1 MLVGASSLV
10 LLSFASCFE
19 APVREELRLRF
30 LSNGAVVATST
41 VRVSDLE
48 GSNPA
53 LARRLAE
60 TRQALLEGSDP
71 WGERFAAAKPGAER
85 FSWEK
90 HLGTLS
96 SASRSALIAEPEGL
110 EAFFRDTS
118 LGVVYA
124 VDPERGTAE
133 LSIVP
138 GASARA
144 TRRQREDMEKTLA
157 AWTGD
162 VAEYLRAAQ
171 DLYAYLD
178 DRPDRA
184 RACFGT
190 LFAERLSEK
199 DAKSLGTLNSEEKR
213 KVERLDGAL
222 RRIVEVLAVPD
233 GAAYSPDE
241 VSHLIFDPFP
251 ARLILKL
258 PAAPQAV
265 EGFLKAEDGAFTV
278 ASPGLWE
285 ALRSLEGRWIS
296 PDPVLVYVESARQ
309 GEEGSFD
316 LNAFLAKPRRSC
328 AGRPAAVGPRSARG
342 DRSPAQAR
350 AALSGGVAGAAGRR
364 NALPLGDGG
373 GTVSWLYLLIAGL
386 RMSPCRFR

>member
-1 MLVGASSLV
+1 MSWHRPVLVGASSLV

-30 LSNGAVVATST
+30 LSNGAVMATST

-60 TRQALLEGSDP
+60 TRQELLEGSDP
-71 WGERFAAAKPGAER
+71 WGARFAAAKPGAER

-90 HLGTLS
+90 RLSTLS

-118 LGVVYA
+118 LSVTYT
-124 VDPERGTAE
+124 VDPDHGTAE

-138 GASARA
+138 GVSTRA
-144 TRRQREDMEKTLA
+144 TRRQREEMEKTLD

-162 VAEYLRAAQ
+162 VAEYLRAGA

-178 DRPDRA
+178 DRPERA

-199 DAKSLGTLNSEEKR
+199 DAKSLSTLNAEEKR
-213 KVERLDGAL
+213 KVDRLDGAL
-222 RRIVEVLAVPD
+222 GRVVEVLAVPEN
-233 GAAYSPDE
+233 AAYSPDE
-241 VSHLIFDPFP
+241 ISHLIFDPFP
-251 ARLILKL
+251 AHLTLSL
-258 PAAPQAV
+258 PARPQAV
-265 EGFLKAEDGAFTV
+265 EGFLRTEDGAFTV
-278 ASPGLWE
+278 AGPGLWE
-285 ALRSLEGRWIS
+285 ALRSLEGRWLA

-309 GEEGSFD
+309 SEEGTFD
-316 LNAFLAKPRRSC
+316 LAAFLSKPRRS
-328 AGRPAAVGPRSARG
+328 APAHLLPSTHELRAEIEARLKPAPLYRLAWQVRPG
-342 DRSPAQAR
+342 DEAP
-350 AALSGGVAGAAGRR
+350 
-364 NALPLGDGG
+364 
-373 GTVSWLYLLIAGL
+373 
-386 RMSPCRFR
+386 FRWETGEVP